1 MKKYIKVVWPEIQYY
16 MTRSDYQ
23 EEVSYDPDKD
33 CWFVPEDWEPVDFL
47 GLCDDLE
54 DAMG

>member
-1 MKKYIKVVWPEIQYY
+1 MKKYIKVGWPEIQYY

-47 GLCDDLE
+47 GLCDDLDE
-54 DAMG
+54 L